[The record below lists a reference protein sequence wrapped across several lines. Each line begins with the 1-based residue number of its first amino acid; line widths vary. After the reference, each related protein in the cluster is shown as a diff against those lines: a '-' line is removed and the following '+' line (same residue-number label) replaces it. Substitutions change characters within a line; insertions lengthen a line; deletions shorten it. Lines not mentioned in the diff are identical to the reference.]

1 MPRAKKIIQGDEP
14 QTPVSQK
21 TPRTRTSRMVE
32 TERTSVQETT
42 RVRKHNTNKKS
53 PLFFIGVVLTI
64 ILVGVGSVML
74 GKSDKGEINVSATIQ
89 NSNQARVDAGEAPSG
104 ANAVREEFRNMENG
118 GLVPQ
123 SSTGGGEVQN
133 EAQAQSQ
140 ASTTTNEESASS
152 TATTTGQTPVE

>member
-1 MPRAKKIIQGDEP
+1 MSRAKKIIQGDGP

-42 RVRKHNTNKKS
+42 LVRKRTNKKS
-53 PLFFIGVVLTI
+53 SLFFIGVVLTI

-89 NSNQARVDAGEAPSG
+89 NSNQARVDAGEAPSD
-104 ANAVREEFRNMENG
+104 ANAIREEFRNKENG

-123 SSTGGGEVQN
+123 SSSGGGEAQN
-133 EAQAQSQ
+133 ETQSQ
-140 ASTTTNEESASS
+140 VSTTTEGESASS
-152 TATTTGQTPVE
+152 TATTTGQTSVE

>member
-21 TPRTRTSRMVE
+21 TPRTRTLRMVE
-32 TERTSVQETT
+32 TKRTSVQETT
-42 RVRKHNTNKKS
+42 LVRKRTNKKS

-104 ANAVREEFRNMENG
+104 ANAVREEFRNKENG

-123 SSTGGGEVQN
+123 SSSGGSEVQN
-133 EAQAQSQ
+133 ETQSQ
-140 ASTTTNEESASS
+140 VSTTTDGESASS
-152 TATTTGQTPVE
+152 TATTTGQTSVE

>member
-21 TPRTRTSRMVE
+21 PSRTRTSRMVE

-104 ANAVREEFRNMENG
+104 ANAVREEFRNKENG

-123 SSTGGGEVQN
+123 SSTGGSEVQN
-133 EAQAQSQ
+133 EAQSQ

>member
-1 MPRAKKIIQGDEP
+1 MPRAKKIIQGNEP

-32 TERTSVQETT
+32 TERTSVHETI
-42 RVRKHNTNKKS
+42 RVRTHTTKKS
-53 PLFFIGVVLTI
+53 LLFFSGVVLTI
-64 ILVGVGSVML
+64 VLVGVGSVML

-89 NSNQARVDAGEAPSG
+89 NSNQARVDAGEAPSD
-104 ANAVREEFRNMENG
+104 ANAVREEFRNKENG

-133 EAQAQSQ
+133 ETQSQ
-140 ASTTTNEESASS
+140 ASTTTNGESASS
-152 TATTTGQTPVE
+152 TATTTEQTSAE